1 MDKNKNQQKIKK
13 KSNLKNEKMRKLFYF
28 LASVFALTFVSCGDI
43 FGDVTRIYGTGNI
56 MSETRNLESFHSIES
71 RMGAD
76 INIIQSNTSYIE
88 IEAQENLLDIMKT
101 EVKNGKLII
110 HFGKYNVQTSK
121 SIRINVYCR
130 QAESFELYGAGRIV
144 SEFPL
149 SYINI
154 SGAGNV
160 NCRGTG
166 QNVNIRINGAGT
178 VDLFDMQVEN
188 ADVRISGNG
197 TVYVKATNKLDVRIS
212 GAGNVYYL
220 GLPEVTK
227 TISGIGNVISRN

>member
-1 MDKNKNQQKIKK
+1 MNKLTSLLLSI
-13 KSNLKNEKMRKLFYF
+13 LMLT
-28 LASVFALTFVSCGDI
+28 LASCGDI
-43 FGDVTRIYGTGNI
+43 FGDVTRIYGTGNT
-56 MSETRNLESFHSIES
+56 MAETRNLAPFHSIES

-76 INIIQSNTSYIE
+76 INIIQSDFSYIE
-88 IEAQENLLDIMKT
+88 IEAQANILDVMKT
-101 EVKNGKLII
+101 EVKNDKLII

-121 SIRINVYCR
+121 SIRINIYSP
-130 QAESFELYGAGRIV
+130 QADAFELYGAGRIV

-160 NCRGTG
+160 SCRGTG
-166 QNVNIRINGAGT
+166 ETTKIRINGAGT
-178 VDLFDMQVEN
+178 VDLFDMQVES

-197 TVYVKATNKLDVRIS
+197 TVYVKASNKLDVRIA

-220 GLPEVTK
+220 GLPEITK
-227 TISGIGNVISRN
+227 SISGIGNVISRN

>member
-1 MDKNKNQQKIKK
+1 M
-13 KSNLKNEKMRKLFYF
+13 
-28 LASVFALTFVSCGDI
+28 
-43 FGDVTRIYGTGNI
+43 
-56 MSETRNLESFHSIES
+56 
-71 RMGAD
+71 
-76 INIIQSNTSYIE
+76 
-88 IEAQENLLDIMKT
+88 
-101 EVKNGKLII
+101 
-110 HFGKYNVQTSK
+110 
-121 SIRINVYCR
+121 YCR
-130 QAESFELYGAGRIV
+130 EAESFELYGAGRIV

-188 ADVRISGNG
+188 ADIRISGNG